1 MSQTKDQKHMN
12 KTESIAVPAVF
23 QEDVSQAVRI
33 LKEGGCSKIYL
44 FGSGV
49 TGKMRV
55 ESDIDLAVRGCPQG
69 RFFHLLGKLLWELDH
84 PVDLVDLDTQDAFAQ
99 YLQKAGVLLRIG

>member
-1 MSQTKDQKHMN
+1 MSQTKDQKHMK

-33 LKEGGCSKIYL
+33 LKEGGCSEIYL

-84 PVDLVDLDTQDAFAQ
+84 PVDLVDLDTQDAFAE
-99 YLQKAGVLLRIG
+99 YLQKEGVLIRIG